1 MFNFGTFFIL
11 RLDVNSKALVLSSS
25 KRILSFLS
33 INYSQMYVKSPLNC
47 FSISYELNIFSVF
60 LVHVENLPFAA
71 PSMVGISVLDF
82 LFSIVIRLRC
92 YIFYF
97 DRHFTTFFLEAIFW
111 NEARYIR
118 ISSLWQAKLMSA
130 HFQRYLLGFE
140 CLLLLITSFIFVRY
154 VISSFRFL
162 VTFLIFLPT
171 PTNKFKLHV
180 NDFSNYL
187 SSHSGGFSVQNL
199 R

>member
-33 INYSQMYVKSPLNC
+33 INYSQTYVKSPLNC

-60 LVHVENLPFAA
+60 LVHVENLLFAA
-71 PSMVGISVLDF
+71 PSLVGISVLDF
-82 LFSIVIRLRC
+82 LFSIIIRLRR
-92 YIFYF
+92 YVFYF

-118 ISSLWQAKLMSA
+118 ISGLWQVKLMSA

-140 CLLLLITSFIFVRY
+140 YLLLLISSFIFVRY
-154 VISSFRFL
+154 VIPSFRFP
-162 VTFLIFLPT
+162 VTFLIFLST

-187 SSHSGGFSVQNL
+187 SSH
-199 R
+199 